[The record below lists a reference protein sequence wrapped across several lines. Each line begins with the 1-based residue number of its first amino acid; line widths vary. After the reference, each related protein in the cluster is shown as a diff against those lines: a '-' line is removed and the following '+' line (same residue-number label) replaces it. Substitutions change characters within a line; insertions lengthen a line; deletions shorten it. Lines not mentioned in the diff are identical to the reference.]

1 MYQVFDTG
9 AYSRGQCHTM
19 PQPKTEKILLEI
31 FYEAKIQK
39 QIPFNSSETSFEICL
54 NLKTVFKMEKVFFLH
69 LIVVLRWLGHV
80 LITHEVTLHGHV
92 LHLNFR

>member
-54 NLKTVFKMEKVFFLH
+54 YFKTVFKMEIGEGVFSSPDCCLAVAGACLDH
-69 LIVVLRWLGHV
+69 P
-80 LITHEVTLHGHV
+80 
-92 LHLNFR
+92 